1 MTAAPFV
8 ATTLPE
14 RPYPGLRPFDASEW
28 RIFFG
33 RERMID
39 DVIGRLAESRLVLIH
54 GVSGS
59 GKSSLVRAGVL
70 PKLAL
75 QYRRHG
81 APWLTCAMRPSG
93 GPLWNLAAEFAKLER
108 RERDLERI
116 SEISALFSGQSATLA
131 SVAATLEK
139 VEGKSLCILVD
150 QFEELFRYEE
160 ETSRDEAELFV
171 SLIERAATENVA
183 HSEQDA
189 SARQAAREDG
199 AEGKVDA
206 VDVHV
211 ILTMR
216 SEFLGECSRFEGFA
230 ETINR
235 TQYLVP
241 RTDDEGLLRAVRR
254 PVQMY
259 GGEFDE
265 ALAERL
271 IGSVRGREDELPL
284 LQHGLTLMWGDA
296 VVRAGEGR
304 RPVLDGRIVDEAG
317 GLAVLLSRHAD
328 EVMAKAVPDQRGEK
342 IVEAVFRALTDVNAE
357 GSEIRRPLA
366 FQTLCAETGAGSDE
380 IRPMLDAFRAS
391 DVLFLTPH
399 APKPI
404 DDKTI
409 IDISHEALIRCWG
422 KIGKIGQKPDGWLQN
437 EVREGL
443 GWRLLLFQAE
453 SFAENPTN
461 VLSEPATDLGERRL
475 KERNAAWAERYGDG
489 WPKVVALVDASRE
502 HWRRQRDIAAASEA
516 EGRRNR
522 KRRRLAFAVVAQIL
536 ILTVLGAVY
545 RERAQHLDLAAQH
558 QRQAAVDK
566 SAMLTA
572 KTLLEGVLSA
582 YNTRSLDFVGAD
594 ALATIS
600 GQFLERVRDSAKTS
614 AADLL
619 WAQALN
625 VDSDLQATL
634 NKNEEAL
641 ALARKAKEVALS
653 LTQADPNAQ
662 EPLQVLYDASIRV
675 GNALAALGFAHYS
688 DALGEYEA
696 AEAVGKKITSLG
708 NDETGESDLIDVN
721 LKIGDLFSV
730 ERKYSEARERYL
742 AALAAADAAISKH
755 NNNVNLLGDKARVL
769 FRVGDLLRREKV
781 FEEAR
786 TAFGAAAE
794 VQQSL
799 ILQDPQNFSL
809 KSNLAATYARW
820 GTLERDA
827 GYLDIALAKLEQ
839 AAALDQELIS
849 TQPGNPRL
857 EDYVAP
863 VYASIAEI
871 LSQLNRP
878 NDALQYFQQY
888 FKARRA
894 LAFPGTGSA
903 RARSNF
909 ADAAK
914 LLGDHSAGLAR
925 IDAYRTATRTWS
937 ELVNDPGAADAVAK
951 RYDAVL
957 EIARVFEATK
967 DWPDSQYAYLLA
979 SRMAH
984 FNFAKDPSNTSWREK
999 AEAAEKAA
1007 VEAHAVATSTDAPG
1021 QR

>member
-150 QFEELFRYEE
+150 QFEELFRYEK

-317 GLAVLLSRHAD
+317 GLAALLSRHAD

-600 GQFLERVRDSAKTS
+600 GQFLERVRDFGQDVGGRPSVGAGAQCRLRSASNAKQERGGACPGAQGERS
-614 AADLL
+614 RLVAHPGRSERARAA
-619 WAQALN
+619 
-625 VDSDLQATL
+625 
-634 NKNEEAL
+634 
-641 ALARKAKEVALS
+641 
-653 LTQADPNAQ
+653 
-662 EPLQVLYDASIRV
+662 ASVVRRLHRV

-827 GYLDIALAKLEQ
+827 GNLDIALAKLEQ

-888 FKARRA
+888 FKARERWLSQVRA
-894 LAFPGTGSA
+894 QPG
-903 RARSNF
+903 
-909 ADAAK
+909 
-914 LLGDHSAGLAR
+914 
-925 IDAYRTATRTWS
+925 
-937 ELVNDPGAADAVAK
+937 PGAISLMRPSFLA
-951 RYDAVL
+951 
-957 EIARVFEATK
+957 ITPQ
-967 DWPDSQYAYLLA
+967 DW
-979 SRMAH
+979 R
-984 FNFAKDPSNTSWREK
+984 
-999 AEAAEKAA
+999 
-1007 VEAHAVATSTDAPG
+1007 G
-1021 QR
+1021 

>member
-1 MTAAPFV
+1 MTVAPFIET
-8 ATTLPE
+8 ALPD
-14 RPYPGLRPFDASEW
+14 RPYPGLRPFDQKEW
-28 RIFFG
+28 MIFFG

-39 DVIGRLAESRLVLIH
+39 EVIGRLAESGLVLIH

-150 QFEELFRYEE
+150 QFEELFRYEK

-171 SLIERAATENVA
+171 SLIERAATEN
-183 HSEQDA
+183 A
-189 SARQAAREDG
+189 SPREAAKEDG

-206 VDVHV
+206 VGVHV
-211 ILTMR
+211 IVTMR

-241 RTDDEGLLRAVRR
+241 RTDDDGLLRAVRR

-265 ALAERL
+265 ALAKRL

-284 LQHGLTLMWGDA
+284 LQHGLMLMWGDA
-296 VVRAGEGR
+296 VARAEQGR
-304 RPVLDGRIVDEAG
+304 RPRLDGRIVDEAG
-317 GLAVLLSRHAD
+317 GLAALLSRHAD
-328 EVMAKAVPDQRGEK
+328 EVMAKAAPDERGEK

-357 GSEIRRPLA
+357 GSAIRRPLA
-366 FQTLCAETGAGSDE
+366 FRTLCAETGAGSDE
-380 IRPMLDAFRAS
+380 IRPILDAFRAPGVS
-391 DVLFLTPH
+391 FLTPH

-409 IDISHEALIRCWG
+409 IDISHEALIRCWN
-422 KIGKIGQKPDGWLQN
+422 KIGKIGQKPDGWLQK

-489 WPKVVALVDASRE
+489 WPKVVALVDTSRE
-502 HWRRQRDIAAASEA
+502 HWRRQRDMAAASEA
-516 EGRRNR
+516 ERRRNR
-522 KRRRLAFAVVAQIL
+522 KRRRFAFAVVAQIL
-536 ILTVLGAVY
+536 ILAVLVGVY
-545 RERAQHLDLAAQH
+545 RERAQHLEQAAQH

-572 KTLLEGVLSA
+572 KTLLVGVLNA
-582 YNTRSLDFVGAD
+582 YNTRSLDVAGAE
-594 ALATIS
+594 ALAAIS
-600 GQFLERVRDSAKTS
+600 GQFLDSVRASAKTS

-625 VDSDLQATL
+625 VDVDLQATL
-634 NKNEEAL
+634 NNNAEAL
-641 ALARKAKEVALS
+641 GLGRKAKQVALS

-662 EPLQVLYDASIRV
+662 EPLQILYDSSIRV
-675 GNALAALGFAHYS
+675 GDALEALGLGNYS
-688 DALGEYEA
+688 DALQEYEEA
-696 AEAVGKKITSLG
+696 QAVGSKIALLG
-708 NDETGESDLIDVN
+708 NDARGEADLIDVH
-721 LKIGDLFSV
+721 LKIGDILSV
-730 ERKYSEARERYL
+730 ERKYSEAREKYL
-742 AALAAADAAISKH
+742 TALATVDAALSKRPDS
-755 NNNVNLLGDKARVL
+755 VNLLREKAKVL
-769 FRVGDLLRREKV
+769 FRVADLLKREKA

-786 TAFGAAAE
+786 SAFRAAAE
-794 VQQSL
+794 IQQSL
-799 ILQDPQNFSL
+799 ISKDPQDFSL
-809 KSNLAATYARW
+809 KSNLAATYVRW
-820 GTLERDA
+820 GMLEHDA
-827 GYLDIALAKLEQ
+827 GNLDIALEKLEQ
-839 AAALDQELIS
+839 GAALDQELIRA
-849 TQPGNPRL
+849 QPGNPRWD
-857 EDYVAP
+857 EYVAP

-871 LSQLNRP
+871 LTQLNRP
-878 NDALQYFQQY
+878 KEALEYYEKYFE
-888 FKARRA
+888 ARRA
-894 LAFPGTGSA
+894 LALPSMGSA

-909 ADAAK
+909 AEAAK
-914 LLGDHSAGLAR
+914 LLGDHSTGLAQ
-925 IDAYRTATRTWS
+925 IDAYRTATRMWS
-937 ELVNDPGAADAVAK
+937 QLLNEPGAAGAVAEQ
-951 RYDAVL
+951 YDAVL
-957 EIARVFEATK
+957 EIARAFEAYK
-967 DWPDSQYAYLLA
+967 DWPDSQSAYLLA
-979 SRMAH
+979 SRMAR

-999 AEAAEKAA
+999 AEAAERAA
-1007 VEAHAVATSTDAPG
+1007 VEAQTAATSTDAPG